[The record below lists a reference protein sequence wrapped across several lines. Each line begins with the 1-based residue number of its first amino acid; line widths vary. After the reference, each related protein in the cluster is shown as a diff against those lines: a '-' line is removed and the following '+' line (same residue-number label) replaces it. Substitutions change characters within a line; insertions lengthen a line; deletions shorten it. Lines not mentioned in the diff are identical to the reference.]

1 MNWAQA
7 QPVGLH
13 VSHLQVLNKECEAR
27 YKLIM
32 WGYAS
37 HTYEFLVKNA
47 ELGTGSACGVT
58 HPTPAV
64 PFLLREKELKAYLRG
79 FPLDIPW
86 GLCPRSNRKRSR
98 SPLSITKVR
107 CIAGGIE
114 GGAPP
119 SAGNPK
125 TRRFLVYLCLLS
137 LHKKVGAVW
146 SA

>member
-1 MNWAQA
+1 MT
-7 QPVGLH
+7 
-13 VSHLQVLNKECEAR
+13 LNFLSKKCEAGCR
-27 YKLIM
+27 LSL
-32 WGYAS
+32 WGYTS
-37 HTYEFLVKNA
+37 HTYKFLIKNVK
-47 ELGTGSACGVT
+47 LGTSSLCGVT

-64 PFLLREKELKAYLRG
+64 PFLLREKEPKAYLRG

-98 SPLSITKVR
+98 SPSSITKVR

-114 GGAPP
+114 GGTPP

-146 SA
+146 SAQLHKNKQV